1 MSPTRRDFLAA
12 SSAAALAGLL
22 GSPLRLAG
30 WSLAQEPVFTPIRR
44 NVGFYTMRGG
54 TVGYLVDPGAVV
66 VVDSQFPDE
75 ARALLAGLN
84 QRSGGRPVD
93 YLINTHHH
101 GDHVGGNVAFRG
113 NARNV
118 VAHAQADE
126 LMRRPPTGQPPAD
139 QLFATATFTDEW
151 SADVGDERVV
161 ARHFGPAHTGGDAV
175 ITFQRAN
182 VAHMGDLMFHGRHP
196 VVDGAGGALM
206 RNWPTVLERT
216 VAAHDGDTVYIFG
229 HAAAGLPVTGSGAD
243 LLRLGNYIEAVFEHV
258 EGQVRAGRSQEEILA
273 GRDPLPGFEDYGPFP
288 QASAR
293 DPLTVAYE
301 EVTGG

>member
-22 GSPLRLAG
+22 GGPLRLAG
-30 WSLAQEPVFTPIRR
+30 WSLTQEPVFTPIRR

-93 YLINTHHH
+93 HLINTHHH

-118 VAHAQADE
+118 VAHARASE
-126 LMRRPPTGQPPAD
+126 LMRQGQPPAD
-139 QLFATATFTDEW
+139 QLFPTATFTDEW
-151 SADVGDERVV
+151 SADAGDERML

-175 ITFQRAN
+175 ITFERAN

-196 VVDGAGGALM
+196 IVDGASGGVM
-206 RNWPTVLERT
+206 RNWIAVLEET
-216 VAAHDGDTVYIFG
+216 VEAHDGDTIYIFG
-229 HAAAGLPVTGSGAD
+229 HAGAGLPVTGDQAD
-243 LLRLGNYIEAVFEHV
+243 MMRFRDYLAAVLQHV
-258 EGQVRAGRSQEEILA
+258 QTQVQAGRSRDEILA
-273 GRDPLPGFEDYGPFP
+273 GRDPLRGFEDFGPFGNP
-288 QASAR
+288 SAR

-301 EVTGG
+301 EITGG

>member
-30 WSLAQEPVFTPIRR
+30 WSLTQEPVFTPIRR